1 MYGVRRQKSDL
12 EKFSEDRGGG
22 EGVAALLEAREIA
35 EESFGY
41 DWIATVLVADGRAFP
56 WAPILVVMV
65 WTLVVALVLMLGCRF
80 DRLILE
86 DYGHG
91 SARSTEGIQQWQ
103 RITFLYLRGLEVCA
117 RSHAGCSSAATGLL
131 AWKFQY
137 RWGLNLAAQGHASFD
152 SNSNLNVKREY
163 NPRCR
168 FPVV

>member
-56 WAPILVVMV
+56 WAPILFVMAWTVMV
-65 WTLVVALVLMLGCRF
+65 VLVCMLAGRF

-86 DYGHG
+86 DYGYASRG
-91 SARSTEGIQQWQ
+91 TEDILPWQ
-103 RITFLYLRGLEVCA
+103 RTAFLYMRGLEV
-117 RSHAGCSSAATGLL
+117 
-131 AWKFQY
+131 
-137 RWGLNLAAQGHASFD
+137 
-152 SNSNLNVKREY
+152 
-163 NPRCR
+163 
-168 FPVV
+168 